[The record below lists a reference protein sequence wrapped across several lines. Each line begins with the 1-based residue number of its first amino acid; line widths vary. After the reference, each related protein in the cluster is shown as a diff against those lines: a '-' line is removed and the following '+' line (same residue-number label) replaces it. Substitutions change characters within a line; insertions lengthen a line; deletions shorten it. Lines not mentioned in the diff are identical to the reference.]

1 MSGKTVT
8 AFIDGRLV
16 LSHEIY
22 DYKGGNIGLN
32 VYNAEMNINR
42 VTFEKDSAFIGNDE
56 VIKVVNVTDGS
67 FRLSD
72 EDFTFENG
80 YLNISEKYLST
91 LEADSE
97 YTFRV
102 VTTQNDLNVTIKT
115 SFVSAEISSQKT
127 EYERGEDLIFT
138 VTDGVEINKLEIDGV
153 STEFICQ
160 DNVITVSVENIK
172 NLVSGEHSV
181 KVYTSKGR
189 PSLKF
194 SLAGLE
200 DYREEEI
207 IPISHVFFYI
217 DIAIFSAAIVAYI
230 TVTIVKKCKKRKG

>member
-1 MSGKTVT
+1 M
-8 AFIDGRLV
+8 
-16 LSHEIY
+16 
-22 DYKGGNIGLN
+22 
-32 VYNAEMNINR
+32 
-42 VTFEKDSAFIGNDE
+42 
-56 VIKVVNVTDGS
+56 
-67 FRLSD
+67 
-72 EDFTFENG
+72 
-80 YLNISEKYLST
+80 
-91 LEADSE
+91 
-97 YTFRV
+97 
-102 VTTQNDLNVTIKT
+102 
-115 SFVSAEISSQKT
+115 
-127 EYERGEDLIFT
+127 
-138 VTDGVEINKLEIDGV
+138 EINKLEIDGV